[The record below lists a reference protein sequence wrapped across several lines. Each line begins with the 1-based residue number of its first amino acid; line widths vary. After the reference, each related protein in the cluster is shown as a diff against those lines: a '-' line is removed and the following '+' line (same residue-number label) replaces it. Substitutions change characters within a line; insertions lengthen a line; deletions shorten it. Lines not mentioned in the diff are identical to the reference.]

1 MTTHLEGKAPRNYHP
16 ENIEGKAAIVTGGTT
31 GSGRATARLLAE
43 RGARVLIFGRD
54 ENDLQEALNELK
66 QCGEVHGVQADQSR
80 LEDVQRIFAEADTQL
95 GGVDIL
101 VNNAAV
107 SAGGIQ
113 ESELE
118 EIRYGL
124 EANVLGYM
132 ACTKEAVTRMK
143 AKGAGHIVCVG
154 SLSAD
159 QREEENDVYVAT
171 KAAIQAFSESL
182 RKGINPLGIKVS
194 LIEPG
199 RVGTDMPSESP
210 EEQAQKQQRGEMLK
224 AEDIA
229 EAVHYCLTQPARCDV
244 IVVQI
249 RPHLQSI

>member
-1 MTTHLEGKAPRNYHP
+1 MTNHQEGKAPRNYHP

-31 GSGRATARLLAE
+31 GIGRATAKLLAE
-43 RGARVLIFGRD
+43 RGARVLIYGRD
-54 ENDLQEALNELK
+54 ENDLQEALNELQ
-66 QCGEVHGVQADQSR
+66 QCGEVHGLSADQSR
-80 LEDVQRIFAEADTQL
+80 LEEVQRIFAEADAKL

-101 VNNAAV
+101 VNNAAI
-107 SAGGIQ
+107 SAGGVLD
-113 ESELE
+113 SELE

-124 EANVLGYM
+124 EANILGYM
-132 ACTKEAVTRMK
+132 ACTKEAATRMK

-182 RKGINPLGIKVS
+182 RKAINPQGVKVS

-199 RVGTDMPSESP
+199 SVGTDMPKDSP
-210 EEQAQKQQRGEMLK
+210 EEQAQKQQRGEMLQ
-224 AEDIA
+224 AQDIA